1 MTVCLC
7 RFFYNLNLKLMQKKR
22 TTLLPIMFAGIT
34 LAASAAAPPP
44 QKGPEVKLPASYAGF
59 YPSMRAANGTL
70 QRTEKPMFRNASSRL
85 DATSDIFGY
94 LYFFQGTQLERGF
107 YRINPTPN
115 ATFLWSDTYTSD
127 WSMNM
132 TGGWIRDGRLCG
144 LNSMSFMGGM
154 LAYGQIELD
163 INTGE
168 VLNFRQLKVDATDL
182 NNQYLTTAYRE
193 LDDKVYGYGYIND
206 GNAFGFKSAKASD
219 IETSQPVCEVEYE
232 QICTALCYNVQD
244 DSFYGVTT
252 SGDFVSINTQGEQ
265 TLVMSLNLPGTTKT
279 VTGLTYSP
287 KDRVYVYNAFFE
299 DNTSAIYAI
308 DAAAK
313 TCTKLYDCTSG
324 EEFIYLVCT
333 AENAEPDAPARPVF
347 DGISFPEASL
357 DGSLTFTMP
366 AGTVTGQQLSGN
378 LDWRIYVDG
387 IQVDTGTA
395 AAGSRATV
403 SLTGLS
409 NGEHTFAFSAGKE
422 GKWSTPV
429 TTSKWIG
436 SDYPSSPSDIVLTH
450 EKVTWSPV
458 TTSEHNGYVD
468 YTSIKYT
475 VTLNGKK
482 MGETNGTECGIELPD
497 GAPYDSY
504 TAQVT
509 ATADGKSSQPG
520 ESNYITY
527 GNPIIIPVGSS
538 LHYRPEEYEF
548 KLFQAIDIDGKT
560 DSEGNTRNWHFSETM
575 GFPSFASGADGID
588 LLVFPPIMFDNTEK
602 AYQFQMEAGLI
613 SDIDNTGT
621 IEVLIGKEPKPE
633 SMTRVVI
640 PPTRLY
646 YMRGVIMTEYFS
658 VPEAGYYY
666 IGVLTHTNKVAFHI
680 SDMDIMLTS
689 RDADVPMTVSDL
701 KATPGENGALTAT
714 VSFTMPTQT
723 VGGKEID
730 ASSEI
735 TATVTSRE
743 FVLDKP
749 YEGNV
754 IATTTV
760 KGKPGEKVSAVVQTQ
775 QNNNTI
781 GVSCSLDNRSGVETT
796 TSVFTGLVRPY
807 IVQNFKAEVSEDNMS
822 IRLTWT
828 PPVEGEEP
836 GAIGDSF
843 FYSIWYYGNGWT
855 FYDGAGWDVDEA
867 TITLEDGNPQT
878 ILMVGVMAM
887 NAAGQS
893 DHIASAS
900 TVVGQPYDLP
910 IKEDLHDG
918 IETFSPIA
926 IQRPD
931 DSYNNTYWMVTD
943 PAEVSALFANQSGWA
958 YVGYIGTEGIKT
970 AKSRLS
976 LPKFS
981 TVGSKDVKISLT
993 YWGGPYEAPFTLLSN
1008 VFGSEAPETIGNFP
1022 TGKGW
1027 MTHTVTLPESL
1038 NGHKWVELL
1047 LDSDFANANSYAMF
1061 SGYSISGTAGVNG
1074 PDSEEGNI
1082 FATPGMLHVSG
1093 LAGERLTVSDT
1104 AGRIFVSVPSLNDV
1118 AGFALAPGIY
1128 IVRTGSK
1135 ASTVIVR

>member
-1 MTVCLC
+1 
-7 RFFYNLNLKLMQKKR
+7 MQKKR
-22 TTLLPIMFAGIT
+22 TTLLPLMLAGIT
-34 LAASAAAPPP
+34 LATSAAAPPP
-44 QKGPEVKLPASYAGF
+44 QKVPEVKLPASYTRF
-59 YPSMRAANGTL
+59 YPSAQSAKSLL
-70 QRTEKPMFRNASSRL
+70 QRSEKPMFRNASAKL
-85 DATSDIFGY
+85 GATSDIFGY

-107 YRINPTPN
+107 YRINPTPD
-115 ATFLWSDTYTSD
+115 ATFMWADSYTSD
-127 WSMNM
+127 WSMSM
-132 TGGWIRDGRLCG
+132 TGGWLRDGKLCG
-144 LNSMSFMGGM
+144 LNSMVFMGGL

-163 INTGE
+163 IKTGE
-168 VLNFRQLKVDATDL
+168 VLDFRQLKVDANDL
-182 NNQYLTTAYRE
+182 NNQFISTAYRE
-193 LDDKVYGYGYIND
+193 LDDRVYGYGYVND
-206 GNAFGFKSAKASD
+206 GSAYGFKSAKATD
-219 IETSQPVCEVEYE
+219 IDTSQPICQVEFE
-232 QICTALCYNVQD
+232 TLCTALCYNVQD

-265 TLVMSLNLPGTTKT
+265 TVIMPLNLPGMTTT

-287 KDRVYVYNAFFE
+287 RDRVYIYNAFFE
-299 DNTSAIYAI
+299 GNTSAIYAI

-313 TCTKLYDCTSG
+313 TCTKLYDCNSG

-333 AENAEPDAPARPVF
+333 TENAEPEAPVRPVF
-347 DGISFPEASL
+347 DATSFTGASL
-357 DGSLTFTMP
+357 DGTLSFTMP
-366 AGTVTGQQLSGN
+366 GRTVGDQPLSGN

-387 IQVDTGTA
+387 VQVQTGTA
-395 AAGSRATV
+395 AAGSKTTV
-403 SLTGLS
+403 SLHGLS
-409 NGEHTFAFSAGKE
+409 NGDHIFAFSAGKD

-436 SDYPSSPSDIVLTH
+436 SDYPSAPSDIVLTH
-450 EKVTWSPV
+450 DKVTWKPV
-458 TTSEHNGYVD
+458 TTSEHDGYVD
-468 YTSIKYT
+468 YASIRYT

-482 MGETNGTECGIELPD
+482 MGETDGTECAVTLPE
-497 GAPYDSY
+497 GAQYDSY

-509 ATADGKSSQPG
+509 ATADGKSSRPG

-527 GNPIIIPVGSS
+527 GNPIIIPDGSS
-538 LHYRPEEYEF
+538 LHYRPEDYEF
-548 KLFQAIDIDGKT
+548 RLFQAIDIDGKT

-621 IEVLIGKEPKPE
+621 IEILIGREPNLQA
-633 SMTRVVI
+633 MTRVVI

-646 YMRGVIMTEYFS
+646 HMRGVIMTDYFS
-658 VPEAGYYY
+658 VPEAGTYY
-666 IGVLTHTNKVAFHI
+666 IGVLTHTNKTAFHI
-680 SDMDIMLTS
+680 SDMDIVLTS
-689 RDADVPMTVSDL
+689 RDSDVPMTVSDL

-714 VSFTMPTQT
+714 VSFTMPSQT

-730 ASSEI
+730 ANSEI

-760 KGKPGEKVSAVVQTQ
+760 KGKPGEKVSAVVRTQ
-775 QNNNTI
+775 QNYNTI
-781 GVSCSLDNRSGVETT
+781 GVSCSFDDRSGVETT

-807 IVQNFKAEVSEDNMS
+807 IVQNLKAEVSEDNMS

-828 PPVEGEEP
+828 PPVEGEED

-843 FYSIWYYGNGWT
+843 FYSLWYYGKGWT
-855 FYDGAGWDVDEA
+855 FYDGAGWDVNEA
-867 TITLEDGNPQT
+867 TITLEEGTPQT
-878 ILMVGVMAM
+878 ILNVGVMAM

-900 TVVGQPYDLP
+900 TVVGQTYELP
-910 IKEDLHDG
+910 MKEDLHDG

-926 IQRPD
+926 IQRPN

-943 PAEVSALFANQSGWA
+943 PTEVSAIFANQSGWA
-958 YVGYIGTEGIKT
+958 YIGYIGTEGINT

-981 TVGSKDVKISLT
+981 TIGCKDIKVSLT

-1008 VFGSEAPETIGNFP
+1008 VFGSEVPETVGSFP

-1027 MTHTVTLPESL
+1027 ITNSITLPESL
-1038 NGHKWVELL
+1038 NERTWVELL
-1047 LDSDFANANSYAMF
+1047 LDSDFADANSFAMF
-1061 SGYSISGTAGVNG
+1061 SGYSISGTTGVNG

-1082 FATPGMLHVSG
+1082 FTTPGMLHLSG
-1093 LAGERLTVSDT
+1093 FAGERLTVSDT
-1104 AGRIFVSVPSLNDV
+1104 AGRIIISVPSLEDM

-1128 IVRTGSK
+1128 VVKAGGK